1 MRSEIMTTAM
11 AEARTSHYDRDY
23 FAWQAPSGRFG
34 GQAELIKFQDFV
46 RPDDKVIDFGCG
58 GGFLLAALRCGERLG
73 VEINPAAQAHCRR
86 LGLSV
91 HADLAELPEGWADLV
106 ISNHALEHTHAP
118 LQEVR
123 KVYDR
128 LKPGGRALFVVP
140 CERHDVAFRPGDINQ
155 HLYTWSPLNLGNL
168 FACAGFQVLEC
179 REFVHRWP
187 PKWDLI
193 AAHLGWTA
201 FHRLARL
208 YGWLRR
214 DQSQVRIVARKPEA
228 GAASSPRAE

>member
-1 MRSEIMTTAM
+1 MHTKTMTAAM
-11 AEARTSHYDRDY
+11 QDDRPTHYDQDY

-46 RPDDKVIDFGCG
+46 GPEDRVVDFGCG
-58 GGFLLAALRCGERLG
+58 GGFVLAALRCRERLG
-73 VEINPAAQAHCRR
+73 VEINPAAQGHCRR

-91 HADLAELPEGWADLV
+91 HADLAEVPDGWADVV

-118 LQEVR
+118 LQEIR
-123 KVYDR
+123 KVLMK
-128 LKPGGRALFVVP
+128 LKPGGRAVFVVP

-168 FACAGFQVLEC
+168 FACAGFEVVEC

-193 AAHLGWTA
+193 AARLGWTM
-201 FHRLARL
+201 FHRVARL
-208 YGWLRR
+208 HGWLRR
-214 DQSQVRIVARKPEA
+214 DQSQVRIVARKPSQ
-228 GAASSPRAE
+228 ASTACDMT